1 MTALFVPVWVL
12 TITNTDFIGIVDDN
26 VNAFVFVLAF
36 PFSNPFGKCKRG
48 TARKILL
55 IK

>member
-1 MTALFVPVWVL
+1 MTALFVHVRVL
-12 TITNTDFIGIVDDN
+12 AITNTDFIGIVDDN
-26 VNAFVFVLAF
+26 VNTFVLVLAF
-36 PFSNPFGKCKRG
+36 PFSNPFSKCKRG